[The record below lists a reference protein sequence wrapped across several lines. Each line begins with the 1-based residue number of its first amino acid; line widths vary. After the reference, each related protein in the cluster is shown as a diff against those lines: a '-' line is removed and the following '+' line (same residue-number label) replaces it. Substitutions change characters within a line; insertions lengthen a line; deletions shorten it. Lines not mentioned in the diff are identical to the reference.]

1 MLELRPE
8 LRKLNGFT
16 FETVRV
22 QVTTCI
28 FTTPDQMACSVK
40 SKLFKLKS
48 SCFMRQ
54 GKKKKKKRNQG
65 CMLEMDDVLARWHG
79 RPLTGLGGIH
89 VCRQDN
95 KSKPNL
101 LTDLALLRPGD
112 DDHDQAPW
120 IYSPLARPAHLPS
133 AYGGTLPAS
142 RSRSDGRGRADLRRC
157 AVGTASDRAAGLA
170 TPRNPVGIIR
180 HVCSRSTTKC
190 PRAMTWDSC
199 SRGDAR
205 P

>member
-1 MLELRPE
+1 MHIYNTRSD
-8 LRKLNGFT
+8 G
-16 FETVRV
+16 V
-22 QVTTCI
+22 QREIKIIQTEVI
-28 FTTPDQMACSVK
+28 MFHEA
-40 SKLFKLKS
+40 
-48 SCFMRQ
+48 
-54 GKKKKKKRNQG
+54 GKEKKKKRNQG

-89 VCRQDN
+89 VCRHDN

-142 RSRSDGRGRADLRRC
+142 RDHDRTAGGC
-157 AVGTASDRAAGLA
+157 AVTARTFAAVRSGRHPIVVRLAPLA
-170 TPRNPVGIIR
+170 TPEGTPVGE
-180 HVCSRSTTKC
+180 
-190 PRAMTWDSC
+190 
-199 SRGDAR
+199 
-205 P
+205 

>member
-54 GKKKKKKRNQG
+54 GKKKKRKETKAACWRWTTCSLDG
-65 CMLEMDDVLARWHG
+65 TDDR
-79 RPLTGLGGIH
+79 
-89 VCRQDN
+89 
-95 KSKPNL
+95 
-101 LTDLALLRPGD
+101 
-112 DDHDQAPW
+112 
-120 IYSPLARPAHLPS
+120 
-133 AYGGTLPAS
+133 
-142 RSRSDGRGRADLRRC
+142 
-157 AVGTASDRAAGLA
+157 
-170 TPRNPVGIIR
+170 
-180 HVCSRSTTKC
+180 
-190 PRAMTWDSC
+190 
-199 SRGDAR
+199 
-205 P
+205 